1 MQGIYTPHFRPKAAY
16 AAMITR
22 MDSEIGRLLK
32 LVQELGLDEN
42 TIVIFSSDNG
52 PLTGTHQG
60 LAGTDCAFFD
70 SAGGLR
76 DGKGTL
82 YEGGIRE
89 PTIVRWKGRIQS
101 GTASEW
107 VSGFEDWMPT
117 LQELAGAPGAAP
129 KDIDGI
135 SLAPALLGKRQPA
148 RPFLYREF
156 PAYGGQ
162 QSVHLGEWKGIRR
175 NLMSGQSAARF
186 RVPHPLHA

>member
-42 TIVIFSSDNG
+42 TIIAFSRDNG
-52 PLTGTHQG
+52 PLNGTHQG

-82 YEGGIRE
+82 YEGGIR
-89 PTIVRWKGRIQS
+89 G
-101 GTASEW
+101 
-107 VSGFEDWMPT
+107 
-117 LQELAGAPGAAP
+117 
-129 KDIDGI
+129 
-135 SLAPALLGKRQPA
+135 
-148 RPFLYREF
+148 
-156 PAYGGQ
+156 
-162 QSVHLGEWKGIRR
+162 
-175 NLMSGQSAARF
+175 NLMSRGKNAERSGQPAVRF